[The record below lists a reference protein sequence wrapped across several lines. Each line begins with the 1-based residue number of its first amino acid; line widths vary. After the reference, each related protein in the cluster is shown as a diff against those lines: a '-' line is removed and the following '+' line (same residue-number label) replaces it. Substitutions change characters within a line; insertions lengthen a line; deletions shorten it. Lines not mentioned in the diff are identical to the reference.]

1 MHVLMQGNEMR
12 GTKYDHNHLLWGQ
25 NRGPTNIQN
34 ALNVKKIEKEMVM
47 QEMVIWKHKYP

>member
-1 MHVLMQGNEMR
+1 MHVLMQGNEVR

-34 ALNVKKIEKEMVM
+34 ALNVKQIEKEMVM
-47 QEMVIWKHKYP
+47 QEMVIWRHKYP